1 MHEKNKGEGKVF
13 FIRKLC
19 LILELP
25 LLLLQNC
32 HVYISRYRCRSRYKG
47 RIRFIRYKRSRY
59 RCRGRYK
66 CRIRLICRS
75 RRGQRISKGGGRDF
89 KCCCVQEN
97 FEKLTLSGA
106 FSDHFF
112 RKGGGGRGTAAPPSD
127 RLCLS
132 V

>member
-59 RCRGRYK
+59 SCRGRY
-66 CRIRLICRS
+66 S
-75 RRGQRISKGGGRDF
+75 VG
-89 KCCCVQEN
+89 
-97 FEKLTLSGA
+97 
-106 FSDHFF
+106 SDSFVEAGTGVDAGTSVASDSVFF
-112 RKGGGGRGTAAPPSD
+112 I
-127 RLCLS
+127 
-132 V
+132 